1 MQLSEKHDQVLSAF
15 VKARSLIETGVKKSR
30 ENKHLKSKFANLE
43 DVMENI
49 QPALDDANL
58 IIIQNAT
65 MNDQCV
71 DVNTII
77 MHTISFQ
84 TMSFN
89 SLIPIAKMDGQAFGS
104 GHSYGRKYACTG
116 IFGLVTTDD
125 DAEGTKKTA
134 SDVKRALNLESDIAG
149 MDLIM
154 QKARAYFKGD
164 QTSLNVIQS
173 HYDARKADM
182 QIGSAE
188 GFKPLQPKQKVVT
201 EQQPSAPVGDD
212 VNPEINF

>member
-1 MQLSEKHDQVLSAF
+1 MLLSDKHDQVLPAF
-15 VKARSLIETGVKKSR
+15 IKARSLIETGVKKGR

-77 MHTISFQ
+77 MHTESFQ
-84 TMSFN
+84 TISFN

-104 GHSYGRKYACTG
+104 GHSYGRKYACIG

-134 SDVKRALNLESDIAG
+134 ADVKRALNLEETVDG
-149 MDLIM
+149 MDGVM
-154 QKARAYFKGD
+154 RYAKNYFKGD
-164 QTSLNVIQS
+164 QTSLNVIQA
-173 HYDARKADM
+173 HYDKLKADK
-182 QIGSAE
+182 QADSAVN
-188 GFKPLQPKQKVVT
+188 FNALKPTPKQQKN
-201 EQQPSAPVGDD
+201 EPSAPVGED
-212 VNPEINF
+212 VDPVDNF